1 MTNEEIENWLKRK
14 GRDRAWLALQI
25 PASKGTVDNWFSK
38 GFSAPALTVIQLL
51 MDKDEDASAN
61 DTGLIQFTVDEFER
75 IERARQ
81 RSGYE
86 SRPPF
91 YRDAIL
97 KQITAMEAE
106 MPTIKLPT
114 AYGKPTKP
122 TAPASDLRVAD
133 ENASEN

>member
-1 MTNEEIENWLKRK
+1 M
-14 GRDRAWLALQI
+14 DVS
-25 PASKGTVDNWFSK
+25 PGTVDQWFAER
-38 GFSAPALTVIQLL
+38 GFSSSALATIKLL
-51 MDKDEDASAN
+51 MERDEQATPTN
-61 DTGLIQFTVDEFER
+61 DTGLIQFSVDEFER

-133 ENASEN
+133 ENPSEN

>member
-1 MTNEEIENWLKRK
+1 MNELTKDQI
-14 GRDRAWLALQI
+14 RAWLALHQRDRKWLAQQMDVS
-25 PASKGTVDNWFSK
+25 PGTVDQWFAER
-38 GFSAPALTVIQLL
+38 GFSSSALATIRLL
-51 MDKDEDASAN
+51 MERDEQAAPTN

-106 MPTIKLPT
+106 MHSLSVAVSMPVSYVPPT
-114 AYGKPTKP
+114 
-122 TAPASDLRVAD
+122 S
-133 ENASEN
+133 